1 MMGNTDILKR
11 LYRDYTRKYLNK
23 IILALIFSI
32 ILAGSTSSIAYL
44 LDPAIEKIFLNKD
57 RTLIYVIPFFI
68 VIAFAGKGLSLYG
81 AKVIMIRIS
90 EEIKKN
96 LQLDMMKA
104 LIKADTNFIEKRHSG
119 KIITN
124 LINDVNFMTGL
135 VSVAILNLFKDTLT
149 LIGLLSVMFYQNW
162 KLSLVAIIMI
172 PLASFFANLLG
183 KRITKVTTQAMD
195 QAGTVNTY
203 LIEIF
208 KNHKLIKI
216 FQKETYETARADGA
230 LKILMDKGKK
240 LNEIYARSSPI
251 MEVLTG
257 IMIAILIFY
266 SGNLIISDQLGIG
279 NFFSF
284 LAAMMLAYQPVRSLA
299 TLNITIN
306 QGLAGARRIL
316 PIIDLDEKISENN
329 SLENI
334 DLAEGNIEFKK
345 INFTYDAEE
354 RVVLKDI
361 NLFINGG
368 KMTSLVGHS
377 GAGKSTILN
386 LIPRFYD
393 PQNGDIK
400 IDNQSIYSK
409 KLSSLRKNISLVSQ
423 ETTLFDDTVLNN
435 IKYANLDATEEQIY
449 EAAKLSYC
457 SEFINNLPKKYD
469 TLIGENG
476 VRLSGGE
483 KQRLSIARAILKKSK
498 IILLDEATSSL
509 DAETEKKIQDEIKYL
524 TKGRTTLVIAHR
536 LSTILN
542 SNKIYVIDSGK
553 VIGEGTHS
561 ELIENSE
568 VYKNFYEKQI
578 SKH

>member
-1 MMGNTDILKR
+1 MKNSEILKR
-11 LYRDYTRKYLNK
+11 LYRDYTKKYLNK
-23 IILALIFSI
+23 MFLALIFAMV
-32 ILAGSTSSIAYL
+32 LAGSTSSVAYL

-57 RTLIYVIPFFI
+57 TTLIIIIPFLI
-68 VIAFAGKGLSLYG
+68 VIAFSAKGLSLYG
-81 AKVIMIRIS
+81 TKVIMIRIS
-90 EEIKKN
+90 EEIRKA
-96 LQLDMMKA
+96 LQMDMMKA
-104 LIKADTNFIEKRHSG
+104 LIKADTHFIEKKHSG

-149 LIGLLSVMFYQNW
+149 LIGLMSVMFYQNW
-162 KLSLVAIIMI
+162 KLSLIAIIMI

-183 KRITKVTTQAMD
+183 KRITKITTQTMD
-195 QAGTVNTY
+195 QTGLVNTY

-216 FQKETYETARADGA
+216 FQKESYETARADGA
-230 LKILMDKGKK
+230 LKVLMNKGKK

-266 SGNLIISDQLGIG
+266 SGNLIVKDELGIG

-299 TLNITIN
+299 TLNLTIN

-316 PIIDLDEKISENN
+316 PIIDLKGKISEDPKLDKINLN
-329 SLENI
+329 
-334 DLAEGNIEFKK
+334 EGNIEFNK
-345 INFTYDAEE
+345 INFTYNEE
-354 RVVLKDI
+354 DRVVLQDI
-361 NLFINGG
+361 NLKISGG

-386 LIPRFYD
+386 LIPRFYE
-393 PQNGDIK
+393 PQSGDIK
-400 IDNQSIYSK
+400 IDNQSIYSRR
-409 KLSSLRKNISLVSQ
+409 LSSLRNNISLVSQ

-435 IKYANLDATEEQIY
+435 IKYANLDATDEQIK
-449 EAAKLSYC
+449 EAAKLSH
-457 SEFINNLPKKYD
+457 SEEFIEMLPKKYN

-476 VRLSGGE
+476 IRLSGGE

-509 DAETEKKIQDEIKYL
+509 DAETEQKIQDAINYL

-542 SNKIYVIDSGK
+542 SNKIYVIDNGK
-553 VIGEGTHS
+553 VSGEGKHD
-561 ELIENSE
+561 ELLKNSE
-568 VYKNFYEKQI
+568 IYKNFYDKQI
-578 SKH
+578 QKH